1 MADTFSKDFNRN
13 KKYIDELFQINKSFD
28 LIYRVVTIGGRA
40 ACFYFIDGFC
50 KDEVMEKIM
59 EFMYKITPEQMPETA
74 HDFLKNNL
82 PYGEIDLISDENTLI
97 QRLLSGIPVLIVD
110 GFDQFLAMD
119 FRTYPARSV
128 DEPEKDKV
136 MRGSKDGF
144 VETVVYN
151 TALIRRRIRS
161 PKLVMEMNTVGKS
174 SRTDVVIAYMSDRVE
189 QKMLNDIKKRLS
201 QIDVDALTMNQE
213 SLAECL
219 YQHKW
224 YNPFPK
230 FKFTERPDTTAAS
243 ILEGSIVILVD
254 TSPSAMILPTSVFD
268 IIEDADDYYFPP
280 VTGTYLRL
288 SRIIINILAVLL
300 TPTFLLLFM
309 KPEWIPECL
318 SFIQITD
325 PVNIPI
331 FVQLLILEFAIDGL
345 RLASLNTPSMFST
358 PLSVVA
364 GIVLGDYTVSSGW
377 FNSEIMLYMA
387 FVAVANYTQVSFE
400 LGYALKFMRLILIC
414 LTAAFHVYGYVAG
427 ILLTIVCIVCN
438 KTISGKSYI
447 YPLLPFN
454 YKQFMRRFCRISLP
468 RSENVKER

>member
-1 MADTFSKDFNRN
+1 MATEFSKDFATN
-13 KKYIDELFQINKSFD
+13 KSYVDELFQVKKSFD
-28 LIYRVVTIGGRA
+28 LIYRVITIGGKQ

-59 EFMYKITPEQMPETA
+59 EFLYGIQKGDLPNTP
-74 HDFLKNNL
+74 HDFLKSNL
-82 PYGEIDLISDENTLI
+82 PYGEIDLITNENDLI
-97 QRLLSGIPVLIVD
+97 QRLLSGVSVLIID
-110 GFDQFLAMD
+110 GYDKFFALDY
-119 FRTYPARSV
+119 RTYPARGV

-136 MRGSKDGF
+136 MRGSRDGF
-144 VETVVYN
+144 VETVVFN

-174 SRTDVVIAYMSDRVE
+174 SRTDIVIAYMSDRVDE
-189 QKMLNDIKKRLS
+189 NMLQDIKNRIAK
-201 QIDVDALTMNQE
+201 IDVEALTMNQE

-243 ILEGSIVILVD
+243 ILEGSIVVLVD

-280 VTGTYLRL
+280 ITGTYLRL
-288 SRIIINILAVLL
+288 SRIIINIIAVIL
-300 TPTFLLLFM
+300 TPTFLLLFNN
-309 KPEWIPECL
+309 PHWIPECL
-318 SFIQITD
+318 QFIQITE
-325 PVNIPI
+325 PINVPI
-331 FVQLLILEFAIDGL
+331 FLQFLILEFAVDGL
-345 RLASLNTPSMFST
+345 RLASLNTPTMFST

-377 FNSEIMLYMA
+377 FNSEVMLYMA

-400 LGYALKFMRLILIC
+400 LGYALKFMRVILLC
-414 LTAAFHVYGYVAG
+414 LTAAFGIYGYIAG
-427 ILLTIVCIVCN
+427 ILFTIACIVRN

-447 YPLLPFN
+447 YPLIPFN
-454 YKQFMRRFCRISLP
+454 AKQCMKRFFRISLP
-468 RSENVKER
+468 NSQN

>member
-1 MADTFSKDFNRN
+1 MSETFSKDFNTN
-13 KKYIDELFQINKSFD
+13 KKMIDELFQVDKSFD

-50 KDEVMEKIM
+50 KDEVMEKIL
-59 EFMYKITPEQMPETA
+59 EYLYKLTPEQMPETA
-74 HDFLKNNL
+74 HDFLKNAL
-82 PYGEIDLISDENTLI
+82 PYGEIDLISDENALI
-97 QRLLSGIPVLIVD
+97 QRTLSGVPILMID
-110 GFDQFLAMD
+110 GYDKFLAMD
-119 FRTYPARSV
+119 FRTYPARGV

-161 PKLVMEMNTVGKS
+161 PKLVMEMNTVGRS
-174 SRTDVVIAYMSDRVE
+174 SRTDVVLAYMSDRVE
-189 QKMLNDIKKRLS
+189 PKMLQDIKNRLS
-201 QIDVDALTMNQE
+201 KIDIDALTMNQE

-243 ILEGSIVILVD
+243 ILEGSIVLLVD

-280 VTGTYLRL
+280 VTGTYLRI

-309 KPEWIPECL
+309 KPEWIPESL
-318 SFIQITD
+318 SFIVIED
-325 PVNIPI
+325 PINIPI
-331 FVQLLILEFAIDGL
+331 FMQLLILEFAIDGL
-345 RLASLNTPSMFST
+345 RLASLNTPTMFST

-414 LTAAFHVYGYVAG
+414 LTAAFHVYGYAAG
-427 ILLTIVCIVCN
+427 ILITILCIVRN

-447 YPLLPFN
+447 YPLIPFN

-468 RSENVKER
+468 HSEKVK